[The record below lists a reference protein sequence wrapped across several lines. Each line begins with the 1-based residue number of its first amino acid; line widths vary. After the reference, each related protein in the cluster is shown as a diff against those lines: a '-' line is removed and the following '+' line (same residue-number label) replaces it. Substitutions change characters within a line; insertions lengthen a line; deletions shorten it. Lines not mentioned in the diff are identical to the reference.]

1 LFSTLSSLLMICKKF
16 VTNLLLCNLL
26 LNIFIFNFKKQV
38 KKNNCTY
45 CISEVLFTPP
55 RPKFPVVYTH
65 RMCLQCITLKLRW
78 ASFCGMH
85 TTSWSI
91 LLVWIVL
98 QSVVNCVV
106 MYLYVGHV
114 WIDLLILCTDIS
126 TCEIVHKLFELISI
140 SSVG

>member
-65 RMCLQCITLKLRW
+65 RMCLQCITLKFRW
-78 ASFCGMH
+78 ASFCGMN
-85 TTSWSI
+85 TSWSI

-98 QSVVNCVV
+98 QSVVNLCSYALVCRACLNWLIDF
-106 MYLYVGHV
+106 MY
-114 WIDLLILCTDIS
+114 W
-126 TCEIVHKLFELISI
+126 HKHLWDCS
-140 SSVG
+140 